1 MNSPCIHRTQRGS
14 RYDPLGPGRLELPL
28 LLLLL
33 LLSVIWSIHNHS
45 APLRNCVV
53 YGLIVGLYQLTSQF
67 KFPIP
72 PCLPSFLAF
81 QSLSNSDWR
90 LFLDSYYWCFVISCS
105 SEPYSKSSWSFF
117 LESTFLFFFLSSI
130 TCARTSTPGW
140 VIDSM
145 SSDMI
150 PVTSLSI
157 KISSFLPY

>member
-81 QSLSNSDWR
+81 QSFSNSDWR

-117 LESTFLFFFLSSI
+117 LESTFSFISYHPSHVSWWGKAGAGHGCWSSG
-130 TCARTSTPGW
+130 RWKGW
-140 VIDSM
+140 RQ
-145 SSDMI
+145 
-150 PVTSLSI
+150 L
-157 KISSFLPY
+157 L